1 LFILVLLLAIRY
13 VIIKIST
20 GGIQMKIK
28 KELIQLLKTNVSEFN
43 EYRYKTNYEYINL
56 REANLSE
63 ANLSKAHLREANLS
77 EANLSYA
84 DLAYADLAYAD
95 LLEANLYGA
104 TISRSQ
110 IKTIIDSLN
119 IKIGEE

>member
-1 LFILVLLLAIRY
+1 
-13 VIIKIST
+13 
-20 GGIQMKIK
+20 MKIK

-77 EANLSYA
+77 EANLSKVP
-84 DLAYADLAYAD
+84 
-95 LLEANLYGA
+95 
-104 TISRSQ
+104 ISRSQ